1 MLNLTEKGVEVFIKK
16 ASNIE
21 PYWDNY
27 DLVIWKK
34 DQSAYTNIKG
44 MFRNLKIQLKIFV
57 LKNEVISIT
66 SIDTDPTKSKLF
78 ILSKIKVFI
87 ILLAISDSIN

>member
-34 DQSAYTNIKG
+34 DKSAYTNIKG
-44 MFRNLKIQLKIFV
+44 MFRNNSWGMADRITVNNNGIWKLPKKYVKYLK
-57 LKNEVISIT
+57 
-66 SIDTDPTKSKLF
+66 
-78 ILSKIKVFI
+78 
-87 ILLAISDSIN
+87 